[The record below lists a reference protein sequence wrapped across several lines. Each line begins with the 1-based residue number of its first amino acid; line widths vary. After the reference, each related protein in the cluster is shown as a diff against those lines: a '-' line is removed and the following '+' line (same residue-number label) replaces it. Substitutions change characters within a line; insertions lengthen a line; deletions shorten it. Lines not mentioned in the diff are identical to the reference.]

1 MILYMLDTMDKPM
14 IGTSVIRE
22 TRILPDLWPR
32 GDYGNEGGY
41 GGGHAEMCR
50 EISCVVH
57 ARGGGIDLPDDCA
70 REQSC
75 QWATLRQE
83 GGGTSGKWAG
93 LDTSRAPPPEQATL
107 DKNVPSFLE
116 KATAHMFLPFP
127 PSVPPGGEACPAL
140 IGRSTPK

>member
-1 MILYMLDTMDKPM
+1 M
-14 IGTSVIRE
+14 G
-22 TRILPDLWPR
+22 
-32 GDYGNEGGY
+32 
-41 GGGHAEMCR
+41 
-50 EISCVVH
+50 
-57 ARGGGIDLPDDCA
+57 
-70 REQSC
+70 Q
-75 QWATLRQE
+75 LRQE
-83 GGGTSGKWAG
+83 GGGGAGKWAG